1 MAEQDAADRT
11 FRNSGLPSLGGC
23 RPFLRQ
29 GQEQFRQIV
38 LEEDSKAS
46 DRLSRAGA
54 GAPIEPRP
62 SSSLGQTVL
71 PPEQTID
78 LAHLARM
85 TCGEKSLEA
94 EVLSLFDRQAG
105 MLLARMQQSSPTVA
119 GTFAHTIAGSA
130 RGIGAWKVAAAAEG
144 LELAARNYDPARFDR
159 AHRRLASTIAEAQA
173 AIRALLA
180 V

>member
-1 MAEQDAADRT
+1 M
-11 FRNSGLPSLGGC
+11 
-23 RPFLRQ
+23 
-29 GQEQFRQIV
+29 

-46 DRLSRAGA
+46 DRLSPAVAGA
-54 GAPIEPRP
+54 RIEPGRSP
-62 SSSLGQTVL
+62 NLGQTKL

-94 EVLSLFDRQAG
+94 EVLGLFDRQAG
-105 MLLARMQQSSPTVA
+105 MLLARMSSPKDA
-119 GTFAHTIAGSA
+119 GAFAHTIAGSA

-144 LELAARNYDPARFDR
+144 LELAARDCDPARFDR
-159 AHRRLASTIAEAQA
+159 AHSRLASTIAEAQA

-180 V
+180 VC

>member
-1 MAEQDAADRT
+1 M
-11 FRNSGLPSLGGC
+11 
-23 RPFLRQ
+23 
-29 GQEQFRQIV
+29 

-46 DRLSRAGA
+46 DRLSQAVA
-54 GAPIEPRP
+54 GAPIEPGRSP
-62 SSSLGQTVL
+62 SLGQTVL

-85 TCGEKSLEA
+85 ACGEKSLEA

-105 MLLARMQQSSPTVA
+105 MLLARMSSPKVA
-119 GTFAHTIAGSA
+119 GAFAHTIAGSA

-144 LELAARNYDPARFDR
+144 LELAARDCDPARFAR

-180 V
+180 VR

>member
-1 MAEQDAADRT
+1 M
-11 FRNSGLPSLGGC
+11 
-23 RPFLRQ
+23 
-29 GQEQFRQIV
+29 

-46 DRLSRAGA
+46 DRLSPAVAGA
-54 GAPIEPRP
+54 RIEPGRSP
-62 SSSLGQTVL
+62 NLGQTML
-71 PPEQTID
+71 PPEQTVD

-105 MLLARMQQSSPTVA
+105 MLLARMSSPKDA
-119 GTFAHTIAGSA
+119 GAFAHTIAGSA

-144 LELAARNYDPARFDR
+144 LELAARDCDPARFDR
-159 AHRRLASTIAEAQA
+159 AHSRLASTIAEAQA

-180 V
+180 VC